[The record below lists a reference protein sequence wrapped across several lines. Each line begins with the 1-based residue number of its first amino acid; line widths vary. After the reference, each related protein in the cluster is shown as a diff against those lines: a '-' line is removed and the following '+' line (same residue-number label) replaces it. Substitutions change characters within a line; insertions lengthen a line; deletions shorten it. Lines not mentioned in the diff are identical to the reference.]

1 MEIMLLS
8 IRKGGGIMF
17 KKLFTVGI
25 IGAISFVAGSYY
37 TMANPSTNL
46 YVWNKKNVEL
56 FSSTPANISSAFE
69 DIKFVFSTSIELID
83 NKIEKLFTPDHEEP
97 KIIET
102 DQFNHDNPSTDDL
115 KNINVDH
122 EEKDILPASGGIGI

>member
-1 MEIMLLS
+1 MEIMFLS
-8 IRKGGGIMF
+8 IRKGGGIMI
-17 KKLFTVGI
+17 KKFFTIVIVGV
-25 IGAISFVAGSYY
+25 ISFVAGSYY

-56 FSSTPANISSAFE
+56 FSSTPGNISSAFE

-83 NKIEKLFTPDHEEP
+83 NKIEDLFNPDHEDP

-102 DQFNHDNPSTDDL
+102 DRFNHDNPSTDDL
-115 KNINVDH
+115 KNIDVDY
-122 EEKDILPASGGIGI
+122 EENGILPANGGIGI